1 MHRLFYN
8 KIELLLELK
17 IISSIKLKCDDTM
30 FNMEIEGPGLE
41 NDLKMT
47 FGMTLGIMLGF
58 VVSGLGVCSYEN
70 KKLHSMEI
78 CLRTDQHLN

>member
-41 NDLKMT
+41 NDPKMT
-47 FGMTLGIMLGF
+47 FGMTLGIMLGRT
-58 VVSGLGVCSYEN
+58 YEKN
-70 KKLHSMEI
+70 IRIRGFGIGCVL
-78 CLRTDQHLN
+78 L